1 MVEGSAIGNPDRT
14 ILPQL
19 FEKSAVYEP
28 TWQNLA
34 LNWGILGLHAAVYLT
49 VTLLLQKRKDI
60 FK

>member
-1 MVEGSAIGNPDRT
+1 MCDRT
-14 ILPQL
+14 ILPHL
-19 FEKSAVYEP
+19 FDKSAVYEP

-34 LNWGILGLHAAVYLT
+34 LNYWGILGLHAAVYLT

>member
-1 MVEGSAIGNPDRT
+1 MCYRT

-34 LNWGILGLHAAVYLT
+34 LNWGILGVHAAVYLT

-60 FK
+60 IK

>member
-1 MVEGSAIGNPDRT
+1 MPDRT
-14 ILPQL
+14 ILPHL

-34 LNWGILGLHAAVYLT
+34 LNYWGMLDLHAAVDLT
-49 VTLLLQKRKDI
+49 ATLLLQKRKDI